1 MSGAKPPES
10 GGLLQG
16 PGKCQRPLGST
27 PKGGQAKRPRHIG
40 QLIYIRVAHEGLRMA
55 IICNGYPEVQVSKVK
70 FFDIQQEIGGLI
82 NGAPS
87 GEVHPHAH

>member
-1 MSGAKPPES
+1 
-10 GGLLQG
+10 
-16 PGKCQRPLGST
+16 
-27 PKGGQAKRPRHIG
+27 
-40 QLIYIRVAHEGLRMA
+40 MA